1 MMRFAVNVLCTAVA
15 VWVAT
20 LLDGIDLT
28 GKTLGE
34 NALTLVVV
42 AAIFGVVNAVLKPLI
57 HVVGCLFYILTLGLF
72 ALVVNGALF
81 WFTGWI
87 AGKLGLPFVVDG
99 FWPGLWGAL
108 IVAVV
113 SALLGL
119 VFRPDDDPKPRRQ
132 PRPAR

>member
-1 MMRFAVNVLCTAVA
+1 MRFAVNVLCTAVA
-15 VWVAT
+15 VWVST

-28 GKTLGE
+28 GKTLTE

-57 HVVGCLFYILTLGLF
+57 HIVGCLFYILTLGLF

-81 WFTGWI
+81 GLTAWI

-108 IVAVV
+108 IVAIV

-119 VFRPDDDPKPRRQ
+119 VFRPDDDPKPT